1 MMTILRYA
9 RKHWKYFALL
19 CAFTAVFLTLFWL
32 YDLPTEPVLY
42 AGAICLVIGLIF
54 VLVGLLRFHKRHRL
68 LCSLAERFEQADLP
82 DPQDAIEADY
92 QAIARALA
100 ARILAEENRHAEQQR
115 EMTDY
120 YTLWAHQIKVPISA
134 MRLLLQ
140 SGAETPELEEE
151 LFRIEQYVE
160 MVLGYLRSESMS
172 GDLMIRRCD
181 LDAIVR
187 GCVRKYRKQ
196 FIRRRIA
203 LDYSTLGVTVLTDA
217 KWLSFSIEQILAN
230 ALKYTP
236 EGGRIAIRMDAL
248 RPDAL
253 VIEDT
258 GIGIRPEDLPR
269 VFERGYT
276 GLNGREGD
284 RRSTGIGLY
293 LCRRILTRLGHAI
306 EIESTPGKGT
316 RVILSLDSIDLH
328 PE

>member
-1 MMTILRYA
+1 MILRYA

-19 CAFTAVFLTLFWL
+19 CAFAAVFLTIFWL
-32 YDLPTEPVLY
+32 YELPVEPVLY
-42 AGAICLVIGLIF
+42 AGAISLVIGLIF
-54 VLVGLLRFHKRHRL
+54 VIVGFLRFRSRHRL
-68 LCSLAERFEQADLP
+68 LTSLAERFEVSYLP

-92 QAIARALA
+92 QAVLKALDS
-100 ARILAEENRHAEQQR
+100 RRLASDNRHTEARR
-115 EMTDY
+115 ELTDY
-120 YTLWAHQIKVPISA
+120 YTLWAHQIKIPISA

-140 SGAETPELEEE
+140 SGAEAAEMEEE

-160 MVLGYLRSESMS
+160 MVLGYLRSESLS
-172 GDLMIRRCD
+172 GDLMIRRFD
-181 LDAIVR
+181 LDEIVR

-203 LDYSTLGVTVLTDA
+203 LNYRALNVTVLTDA
-217 KWLSFSIEQILAN
+217 KWLSFVIEQVLAN

-236 EGGRIAIRMDAL
+236 EGSISIRMDEI
-248 RPDAL
+248 RSDTL

-258 GIGIRPEDLPR
+258 GIGIRAEDLPR

-284 RRSTGIGLY
+284 RRATGIGLY
-293 LCRRILTRLGHAI
+293 LCKRILTRLGHTI

-316 RVILSLDSIDLH
+316 RVILGLDSVDL
-328 PE
+328 EVE

>member
-1 MMTILRYA
+1 MILRYA

-19 CAFTAVFLTLFWL
+19 CAFAAVFLTVFWL
-32 YDLPTEPVLY
+32 YELPVEPVFY
-42 AGAICLVIGLIF
+42 AGAISLVIGLIF
-54 VLVGLLRFHKRHRL
+54 VVVGFLRFRNRHRL
-68 LCSLAERFEQADLP
+68 LVSLAERFEAADLP

-92 QAIARALA
+92 QAVLKALDARRLA
-100 ARILAEENRHAEQQR
+100 ADNRHAEAQR
-115 EMTDY
+115 ELTDY
-120 YTLWAHQIKVPISA
+120 YTLWAHQIKIPISA

-140 SGAETPELEEE
+140 SGAEGAELEEE

-160 MVLGYLRSESMS
+160 MVLGYLRSESLS

-181 LDAIVR
+181 LDEIVR

-203 LDYSTLGVTVLTDA
+203 LNYAPLKVTVLTDA
-217 KWLSFSIEQILAN
+217 KWLAFAIEQVLAN

-236 EGGRIAIRMDAL
+236 EEGSISIRMDDL

-276 GLNGREGD
+276 GVNGREGD
-284 RRSTGIGLY
+284 RRATGIGLY

-306 EIESTPGKGT
+306 EIESAPGKGT
-316 RVILSLDSIDLH
+316 RVILSLDSVDLQV
-328 PE
+328 E